1 MAEPQ
6 DLRSLLYDAYKQGDD
21 ALANMLD
28 LTKSYLTDA
37 VAASIA
43 ADYAPAA
50 QLNDL
55 NGAKAAAYIAMR
67 VYNYVHRPEDAFRCL
82 LDSLSIHYF
91 VANTE
96 QAYADIVQTIRGTLH
111 NMPSLATEPGT
122 AVRAFTLAADSAYFA
137 SQCADKS
144 GTEKQWVAESVD
156 ALASGRDAALDP
168 AAAALLPPYAST
180 AVADFKTCKQNGWT
194 GESWAVAGFTRVCAA
209 LDTRAPFSLPYRGAG
224 GALDATKT
232 AYIHGQRL
240 EMSQL
245 YNSNAYDIAT
255 QKLAHLGLFGRKTL

>member
-6 DLRSLLYDAYKQGDD
+6 DLRSLLYAAHEQGDGALGHALD
-21 ALANMLD
+21 ATKGQ
-28 LTKSYLTDA
+28 LTETL
-37 VAASIA
+37 AASIA
-43 ADYAPAA
+43 AEFAPAA
-50 QLNDL
+50 QRNDL
-55 NGAKAAAYIAMR
+55 NGAKAAADIAMR

-82 LDSLSIHYF
+82 LDSLSILYL

-96 QAYADIVQTIRGTLH
+96 QAYADIVQVIRSTLQS
-111 NMPSLATEPGT
+111 MPNLASAPAT

-137 SQCADKS
+137 SQCAEKS
-144 GTEKQWVAESVD
+144 GTEKQWVTASVD
-156 ALASGRDAALDP
+156 ALAAGSDAALDP

-180 AVADFKTCKQNGWT
+180 AAADFKSCKQNGWT
-194 GESWAVAGFTRVCAA
+194 GESWAVAGFTKVCAA
-209 LDTRAPFSLPYRGAG
+209 LDAAAPYSLPYRQAGA
-224 GALDATKT
+224 ALDSTKT

-245 YNSNAYDIAT
+245 YNGNAYDIAT